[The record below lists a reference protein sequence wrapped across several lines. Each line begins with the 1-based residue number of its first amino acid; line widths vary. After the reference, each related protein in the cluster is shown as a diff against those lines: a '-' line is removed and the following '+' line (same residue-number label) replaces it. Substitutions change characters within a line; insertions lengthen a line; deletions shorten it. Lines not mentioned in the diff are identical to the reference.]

1 MIGQRQLLVDHAD
14 AEVTPSA
21 WGGHVDDLALDLDGA
36 GILLVDTAQ
45 DLHEGRLAGT
55 VLADERVHLSRTQLE
70 PAVLQR
76 LHAGER
82 LVDALHPQPHVVIE
96 IVRYRQNDFVAWTRQ
111 RRNGN
116 AVCLI
121 APRGDGDVLGAYAGF
136 IIGAEMPGESNA
148 QLEGARNVAVK
159 GSGWLNRNRS
169 HVTRQS
175 FGRLVAGSGL
185 CKVQQLLVGGKCT
198 PAYPLLSLGY
208 RRRDHGADERITVRR
223 HRRSGKPAKV
233 LET

>member
-1 MIGQRQLLVDHAD
+1 MDGFDFGGREFGAGRIAGRHQHHR
-14 AEVTPSA
+14 PSA
-21 WGGHVDDLALDLDGA
+21 RRDQFLNEIESQSLGVL
-36 GILLVDTAQ
+36 GI
-45 DLHEGRLAGT
+45 
-55 VLADERVHLSRTQLE
+55 ERQINGL
-70 PAVLQR
+70 
-76 LHAGER
+76 
-82 LVDALHPQPHVVIE
+82 DALHLQPHVVIE

-159 GSGWLNRNRS
+159 RSGWLNRNRG

-175 FGRLVAGSGL
+175 FGRLVAGNGL
-185 CKVQQLLVGGKCT
+185 GNVQQLLVGGKCT
-198 PAYPLLSLGY
+198 PAYPPFDSE
-208 RRRDHGADERITVRR
+208 HPECA
-223 HRRSGKPAKV
+223 A
-233 LET
+233 